1 MKKVPNERKLI
12 YAIYNF
18 IVASWCLLFSYCS
31 HLNTRTTLNGIF
43 GDVNF
48 SVNGNREILKCMFTL
63 NGTYLRTKIII
74 YFNILLYIA
83 ILYLTC
89 IPVNLLKNA
98 PMNTAMVIFTNIREM
113 HCLNCDGTKRRICM
127 NTNININIWV
137 TSLMR

>member
-18 IVASWCLLFSYCS
+18 IVASWCLLFSFCN
-31 HLNTRTTLNGIF
+31 HLNTRTNLNGYF

-63 NGTYLRTKIII
+63 NGTCLRTKMII
-74 YFNILLYIA
+74 YFDILLYIA
-83 ILYLTC
+83 ILYLTS

-98 PMNTAMVIFTNIREM
+98 PINIAMVIFTKIREM
-113 HCLNCDGTKRRICM
+113 HCLNCDGTNRSDEY
-127 NTNININIWV
+127 V
-137 TSLMR
+137 